1 MSKLLR
7 AVAVG
12 YFGVA
17 AGVVLAAPP
26 LDEALAYAESTEIAP
41 QFVTDHDPAAT
52 FDDGVQLAAAGDSFT
67 DDHCCSAVDCGDE
80 VALDLGCGCP
90 SLWTVRAGAVVMHRS
105 RPNAGVIARTQ
116 VGDLPISNAAD
127 FGFDWAGGPDVSIIR
142 STAAGNAW
150 EVRYF
155 GVLNS
160 SSSRAYG
167 DPGDFEILPY
177 SFNTSND
184 LNATYKSTLNS
195 TEINWRRPVTQ
206 RITWLAGFRAVE
218 LSDHLQYTVG
228 FPSPTVLQENYNMNN
243 HLYGAQTGADVSL
256 WNRGGPL
263 RMNGVVKAGV
273 YGNSASSN
281 FYGLNLTDGTQIT
294 EGVAWSNDAAFVGEV
309 DLTATYQVTK
319 HFALRGGYQFTW
331 VDGIALASN
340 TVLLGA
346 QEISDNVIDS
356 DGSLFYN
363 GAMFGGE
370 FAW

>member
-12 YFGVA
+12 YFGLA
-17 AGVVLAAPP
+17 AGVAPGAP
-26 LDEALAYAESTEIAP
+26 SLQQALADADSVDVAP
-41 QFVTDHDPAAT
+41 ALATDRVGADSLA
-52 FDDGVQLAAAGDSFT
+52 DGVELTSACDSLC
-67 DDHCCSAVDCGDE
+67 DDRCCSAVDCGDD
-80 VALDLGCGCP
+80 VSLDLGCGCP

-105 RPNAGVIARTQ
+105 RPNGGVIARTQ
-116 VGDLPISNAAD
+116 VGDVPISNAAD

-142 STAAGNAW
+142 RTAAGNAW

-263 RMNGVVKAGV
+263 TMNGVIKAGV

-281 FYGLNLTDGTQIT
+281 FYGVNLDNGNLIT
-294 EGVAWSNDAAFVGEV
+294 EGVASSNQTAFVGEL
-309 DLTATYQVTK
+309 DLTATYQLTK
-319 HFALRGGYQFTW
+319 HFSLRGGYQFTW
-331 VDGIALASN
+331 VDGVALASN
-340 TVLLGA
+340 TVLLGV
-346 QEISDNVIDS
+346 QEISDEVIDA

-363 GAMFGGE
+363 GAMIGGE
-370 FAW
+370 FTW

>member
-12 YFGVA
+12 YFGLA
-17 AGVVLAAPP
+17 TGMAFAAPG
-26 LDEALAYAESTEIAP
+26 LDQTLAYADSVEVASE
-41 QFVTDHDPAAT
+41 FTDLNVADSLA
-52 FDDGVQLAAAGDSFT
+52 DDVQLTAACDST
-67 DDHCCSAVDCGDE
+67 GDDHCCSAVDCGDD
-80 VALDLGCGCP
+80 VSLDLGCGCP
-90 SLWTVRAGAVVMHRS
+90 SLWTIRAGAVVMHRS
-105 RPNAGVIARTQ
+105 RPNGGVIARTDP
-116 VGDLPISNAAD
+116 GGLPISNAAD

-142 STAAGNAW
+142 RTAAGNAW

-160 SSSRAYG
+160 TATRDYG
-167 DPGDFEILPY
+167 NPGNFTILPY
-177 SFNTSND
+177 GFNTSND

-218 LSDHLQYTVG
+218 LSDHLQYNVG
-228 FPSPTVLQENYNMNN
+228 FPSQTVLQENYNMNN

-263 RMNGVVKAGV
+263 TMNAVLKAGV

-281 FYGLNLTDGTQIT
+281 FCGLNLNNGNQIT
-294 EGVAWSNDAAFVGEV
+294 GGVAWSNQAAFVGEL
-309 DLTATYQVTK
+309 DLTATYQLTK

-331 VDGIALASN
+331 VDGVALASN
-340 TVLLGA
+340 TVLLGV
-346 QEISDNVIDS
+346 QEISDEVIDA

-363 GAMFGGE
+363 GAMMGGE
-370 FAW
+370 FTW